1 MKRIRPHHIFCHL
14 GLLLGI
20 LFHVRALGAPVTIH
34 NVSSRTII
42 VSLLKLDKN
51 DQKAHLLLK
60 DDGQLGLNYFP
71 ELKDLFLK
79 KNEVLPLD
87 FPSYTPLI
95 LSISRDKNLEHS
107 YFCPVIVFEKE
118 HLFIRI
124 SDFIKK
130 PTDGR
135 NQWGLQLTMVNPMIN
150 LFQTFPLA
158 QETHRGFVNFTKN
171 WLHTLTK
178 IAGIV
183 MPDFEDEVEFGSAS
197 ESSSDSEE

>member
-51 DQKAHLLLK
+51 DQKARLLLK

-79 KNEVLPLD
+79 KMN
-87 FPSYTPLI
+87 PSPWISPLI
-95 LSISRDKNLEHS
+95 
-107 YFCPVIVFEKE
+107 P
-118 HLFIRI
+118 
-124 SDFIKK
+124 
-130 PTDGR
+130 P
-135 NQWGLQLTMVNPMIN
+135 
-150 LFQTFPLA
+150 
-158 QETHRGFVNFTKN
+158 
-171 WLHTLTK
+171 
-178 IAGIV
+178 
-183 MPDFEDEVEFGSAS
+183 
-197 ESSSDSEE
+197 